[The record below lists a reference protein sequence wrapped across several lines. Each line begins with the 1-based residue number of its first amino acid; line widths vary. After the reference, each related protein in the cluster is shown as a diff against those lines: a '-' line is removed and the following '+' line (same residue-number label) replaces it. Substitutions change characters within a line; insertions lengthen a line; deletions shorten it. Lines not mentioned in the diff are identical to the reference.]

1 MKKKLMTLAVLL
13 MAAVTM
19 NAQSIIGIWQAD
31 IPSSEF
37 EIFME
42 FDESSQV
49 SLVVAGDIKEEDM
62 SAKVYA
68 GVHGTYKL
76 NGSTLTFDINKKEPE
91 IEIEDLKLSGELEG
105 KEEMVKSLLM
115 KAMEAEQEEL
125 FSDLD
130 FEKVTIVSLT
140 DVTLELKVEGD
151 EKNFVS
157 NKVLD

>member
-19 NAQSIIGIWQAD
+19 NAQSIIGMWKAD
-31 IPSSEF
+31 IPSNEY

-76 NGSTLTFDINKKEPE
+76 DGSTLTFDINNKEPE

-151 EKNFVS
+151 EKNVVF

>member
-19 NAQSIIGIWQAD
+19 NAQSIIGMWKAD
-31 IPSSEF
+31 IPSNEY

-42 FDESSQV
+42 FDESSQA
-49 SLVVAGDIKEEDM
+49 SFVVAGDIKEEDM

-76 NGSTLTFDINKKEPE
+76 DGSTLTFDINNKEPE
-91 IEIEDLKLSGELEG
+91 IEIGDLKLSGELEG

-151 EKNFVS
+151 EKNVVF

>member
-1 MKKKLMTLAVLL
+1 MKKKLTTLAVLL

-31 IPSSEF
+31 IPSNEY

-91 IEIEDLKLSGELEG
+91 IEIGDLKLSGELEG

-125 FSDLD
+125 FSDLE

-151 EKNFVS
+151 EKNVVF

>member
-19 NAQSIIGIWQAD
+19 NAQSIIGMWKAD
-31 IPSSEF
+31 IPSNEY

-49 SLVVAGDIKEEDM
+49 SLVVAGDIKEEDI

-76 NGSTLTFDINKKEPE
+76 NGSTLTFDINNKEPE

-151 EKNFVS
+151 EKNVVF

>member
-31 IPSSEF
+31 LPSSEF

-76 NGSTLTFDINKKEPE
+76 DGSTLTFDINKKEPE

-151 EKNFVS
+151 EKNVVF

>member
-19 NAQSIIGIWQAD
+19 NAQSIIGMWKAD
-31 IPSSEF
+31 IPSNEF

-49 SLVVAGDIKEEDM
+49 SLVVAGDIKEEDV

-76 NGSTLTFDINKKEPE
+76 DGSTRTFDINNKEPE
-91 IEIEDLKLSGELEG
+91 IEIENLKLSGELEG

-151 EKNFVS
+151 EKNVVF

>member
-19 NAQSIIGIWQAD
+19 NAQSIIGMWKAD
-31 IPSSEF
+31 IPSNEF

-49 SLVVAGDIKEEDM
+49 SLVVAGDIKEEDI

-76 NGSTLTFDINKKEPE
+76 DGSTLTFDINNKEPE

-151 EKNFVS
+151 EKNVVF

>member
-19 NAQSIIGIWQAD
+19 NAQSIIGMWKAD
-31 IPSSEF
+31 IPSNEF

-76 NGSTLTFDINKKEPE
+76 DGSTLTFDINKKEPE
-91 IEIEDLKLSGELEG
+91 IEIGDLKLSGELEG

-140 DVTLELKVEGD
+140 DVTLEMKVEGD
-151 EKNFVS
+151 EKTVVF

>member
-19 NAQSIIGIWQAD
+19 NAQSIIGMWKAD
-31 IPSSEF
+31 IPSNEY

-49 SLVVAGDIKEEDM
+49 SFVVAGDIKEEDM

-76 NGSTLTFDINKKEPE
+76 DGSTLTFDINKKEPE
-91 IEIEDLKLSGELEG
+91 IEIENLKLSGELEG

-151 EKNFVS
+151 EKNVVF

>member
-19 NAQSIIGIWQAD
+19 NAQSIIGMWKAD
-31 IPSSEF
+31 IPSNEY

-49 SLVVAGDIKEEDM
+49 SLVVAGDIKEEDI

-76 NGSTLTFDINKKEPE
+76 DGSTLTFDINKKEPE

-140 DVTLELKVEGD
+140 DVTLEMKVEGD
-151 EKNFVS
+151 EKNVVF
-157 NKVLD
+157 NKVPD

>member
-19 NAQSIIGIWQAD
+19 NAQSIIGMWKAD
-31 IPSSEF
+31 IPSNEF

-49 SLVVAGDIKEEDM
+49 SLVVAGDIKEEDI

-76 NGSTLTFDINKKEPE
+76 DGSTLTFDINKKEPE

-151 EKNFVS
+151 EKNVVF

>member
-19 NAQSIIGIWQAD
+19 NAQSIIGIWKAD
-31 IPSSEF
+31 LPSNEY

-76 NGSTLTFDINKKEPE
+76 DGSTLTFDINKKEPE
-91 IEIEDLKLSGELEG
+91 IEIENLKLSGELEG

-151 EKNFVS
+151 EKNVVF

>member
-19 NAQSIIGIWQAD
+19 NAQSIIGIWKAD
-31 IPSSEF
+31 IPSNEY

-49 SLVVAGDIKEEDM
+49 SLVVAGDIKEEDI

-130 FEKVTIVSLT
+130 FEKVNIVSLT

-151 EKNFVS
+151 EKNVVF
-157 NKVLD
+157 NKVPD

>member
-19 NAQSIIGIWQAD
+19 NAQSIIGIWKAD
-31 IPSSEF
+31 IPSNEF

-49 SLVVAGDIKEEDM
+49 SLVVAGDIKEEDI

-91 IEIEDLKLSGELEG
+91 IEIGDLKLSGELEG

-140 DVTLELKVEGD
+140 DVTLEMKVEGD
-151 EKNFVS
+151 EKNVVF
-157 NKVLD
+157 NRVLD

>member
-1 MKKKLMTLAVLL
+1 
-13 MAAVTM
+13 
-19 NAQSIIGIWQAD
+19 
-31 IPSSEF
+31 
-37 EIFME
+37 
-42 FDESSQV
+42 
-49 SLVVAGDIKEEDM
+49 M

-68 GVHGTYKL
+68 GVQGTYKL
-76 NGSTLTFDINKKEPE
+76 DGSTLTFDINKKEPE
-91 IEIEDLKLSGELEG
+91 IEIGDLKLSGELEG

-151 EKNFVS
+151 EKNVVF

>member
-19 NAQSIIGIWQAD
+19 NAQSIIGIWKAD
-31 IPSSEF
+31 IPSNEY

-91 IEIEDLKLSGELEG
+91 IEIGDLKLSGELEG

-151 EKNFVS
+151 EKNVVF

>member
-19 NAQSIIGIWQAD
+19 NAQSIIGMWKAD
-31 IPSSEF
+31 IPSNEY

-49 SLVVAGDIKEEDM
+49 SLVVAGDIKEEDI

-91 IEIEDLKLSGELEG
+91 IEIENLKLSGELEG

-151 EKNFVS
+151 EKNVVF

>member
-19 NAQSIIGIWQAD
+19 NAQSIIGIWKAD
-31 IPSSEF
+31 IPSNEY

-76 NGSTLTFDINKKEPE
+76 DGSTLTFDINNKEPE
-91 IEIEDLKLSGELEG
+91 IEIGDLKLSGELEG

-125 FSDLD
+125 FSDLE

-151 EKNFVS
+151 EKNVVF

>member
-1 MKKKLMTLAVLL
+1 MKRKLMTLAVLL

-19 NAQSIIGIWQAD
+19 NAQSIIGIWKAD
-31 IPSSEF
+31 IPSNEY

-49 SLVVAGDIKEEDM
+49 SLVVAGDIKEEDI

-91 IEIEDLKLSGELEG
+91 IEIGDLKLSGELEG

-151 EKNFVS
+151 EKNVVF

>member
-19 NAQSIIGIWQAD
+19 NAQSIIGMWKAD
-31 IPSSEF
+31 IPSNEY

-49 SLVVAGDIKEEDM
+49 SLVVAGDIKEEDI

-91 IEIEDLKLSGELEG
+91 IEIGDLKLSGELEG

-125 FSDLD
+125 FSDLE

-151 EKNFVS
+151 EKNVVF

>member
-19 NAQSIIGIWQAD
+19 NAQSIIGIWKAD
-31 IPSSEF
+31 IPSNEY

-49 SLVVAGDIKEEDM
+49 SLVVAGDIKEEDI

-91 IEIEDLKLSGELEG
+91 IEIGDLKLSGELEG

-140 DVTLELKVEGD
+140 DVTLEMKVEGD
-151 EKNFVS
+151 EKNVVF

>member
-19 NAQSIIGIWQAD
+19 NAQSIIGMWKAD
-31 IPSSEF
+31 IPSNEY

-91 IEIEDLKLSGELEG
+91 IEIGDLKLSGELEG

-140 DVTLELKVEGD
+140 DVTLEMKVEGD
-151 EKNFVS
+151 EKNVVF

>member
-1 MKKKLMTLAVLL
+1 MNKKLMTLAVLL

-19 NAQSIIGIWQAD
+19 NAQSIIGMWKAD
-31 IPSSEF
+31 IPSNEY

-49 SLVVAGDIKEEDM
+49 SLVVAGDIKEEDI

-91 IEIEDLKLSGELEG
+91 IEIGDLKLSGELEG

-125 FSDLD
+125 FSDLE

-151 EKNFVS
+151 EKNVVF

>member
-19 NAQSIIGIWQAD
+19 NAQSIIGMWKAD
-31 IPSSEF
+31 ILSNEY
-37 EIFME
+37 EIYME

-91 IEIEDLKLSGELEG
+91 IEIGDLKLSGELEG

-151 EKNFVS
+151 EKNVVF

>member
-91 IEIEDLKLSGELEG
+91 IEIENLKLSGELEG

-140 DVTLELKVEGD
+140 DVTLEMKVEGD
-151 EKNFVS
+151 EKNVVF

>member
-19 NAQSIIGIWQAD
+19 NAQSIIGIWKAD
-31 IPSSEF
+31 IPSNEY

-91 IEIEDLKLSGELEG
+91 IEIGDLKLSGELEG

-125 FSDLD
+125 FSDLE

-151 EKNFVS
+151 EKNVVF
-157 NKVLD
+157 NKVPD

>member
-19 NAQSIIGIWQAD
+19 NAQSIIGMWKAD
-31 IPSSEF
+31 IPSNEY

-76 NGSTLTFDINKKEPE
+76 DGSTLTFDINNKEPE
-91 IEIEDLKLSGELEG
+91 VEIEDLKLSGELEG

-151 EKNFVS
+151 EKNVVF

>member
-19 NAQSIIGIWQAD
+19 NAQSIIGMWKAD
-31 IPSSEF
+31 IPSNEF

-140 DVTLELKVEGD
+140 DVTLEMKVEGD
-151 EKNFVS
+151 EKNVVF

>member
-31 IPSSEF
+31 IPSNEY

-49 SLVVAGDIKEEDM
+49 SLVVAGDIKEEDI

-91 IEIEDLKLSGELEG
+91 IEIGDLKLSGELEG

-151 EKNFVS
+151 EKNVVF

>member
-31 IPSSEF
+31 LPSSEF

-49 SLVVAGDIKEEDM
+49 SLVVAGDIKEEDI

-91 IEIEDLKLSGELEG
+91 IEIGDLKLSGELEG

-151 EKNFVS
+151 EKNVVF

>member
-19 NAQSIIGIWQAD
+19 NAQSIIGMWKAD
-31 IPSSEF
+31 IPSNEY

-76 NGSTLTFDINKKEPE
+76 DGSTLTFDINNKEPE

-140 DVTLELKVEGD
+140 DVTLEMKVEGD
-151 EKNFVS
+151 EKNVVF

>member
-19 NAQSIIGIWQAD
+19 NAQSIIGMWKAD
-31 IPSSEF
+31 IPSNEY

-49 SLVVAGDIKEEDM
+49 SLVVAGDIKEEDI

-76 NGSTLTFDINKKEPE
+76 DGSTLTFDINKKEPE
-91 IEIEDLKLSGELEG
+91 IEIGDLKLSGELEG

-125 FSDLD
+125 FSDLE

-140 DVTLELKVEGD
+140 DVTLEMKVEGD
-151 EKNFVS
+151 EKNVVF

>member
-19 NAQSIIGIWQAD
+19 NAQSIIGMWKAD
-31 IPSSEF
+31 IPSNEY

-49 SLVVAGDIKEEDM
+49 SFVVAGDIKEEDM

-140 DVTLELKVEGD
+140 DVTLEMKVEGD
-151 EKNFVS
+151 EKNVVF

>member
-19 NAQSIIGIWQAD
+19 NAQSIIGMWKAD
-31 IPSSEF
+31 IPSNEY

-76 NGSTLTFDINKKEPE
+76 DGSTLTFDINNKEPE
-91 IEIEDLKLSGELEG
+91 IEIGDLKLSGELEG

-125 FSDLD
+125 FSDLE

-151 EKNFVS
+151 EKNVVF

>member
-19 NAQSIIGIWQAD
+19 NAQSIIGIWKAD
-31 IPSSEF
+31 IPSNEY

-49 SLVVAGDIKEEDM
+49 SLVVAGDIKEEDI

-140 DVTLELKVEGD
+140 DVTLEMKVEGD
-151 EKNFVS
+151 EKNVVF

>member
-19 NAQSIIGIWQAD
+19 NAQSIIGIWMAD

-49 SLVVAGDIKEEDM
+49 SFVVAGDIKEEDM

-91 IEIEDLKLSGELEG
+91 IEIENLKLSGELEG

-115 KAMEAEQEEL
+115 KAMESEQEEL

-140 DVTLELKVEGD
+140 DVTLEMKVEGD
-151 EKNFVS
+151 EKNVVF

>member
-19 NAQSIIGIWQAD
+19 NAQSIIGMWKAD
-31 IPSSEF
+31 IPSNEF

-76 NGSTLTFDINKKEPE
+76 NGSTLTFDINNKEPE

-140 DVTLELKVEGD
+140 DVTLEMKVEGD
-151 EKNFVS
+151 EKNVVF

>member
-49 SLVVAGDIKEEDM
+49 SFVVAGDIKEEDM

-76 NGSTLTFDINKKEPE
+76 DGSTLTFDINKKEPE

-140 DVTLELKVEGD
+140 DVTLEMKVEGD
-151 EKNFVS
+151 EKNVVF

>member
-19 NAQSIIGIWQAD
+19 NAQSIIGMWKAD
-31 IPSSEF
+31 IPSNEF

-49 SLVVAGDIKEEDM
+49 SFVVAGDIKEEDM

-76 NGSTLTFDINKKEPE
+76 DGSTLTFDINNKEPE

-140 DVTLELKVEGD
+140 DVTLEMKVEGD
-151 EKNFVS
+151 EKNVVF